1 MNISKTDIKII
12 LLWSVIAYVAGSI
25 LGNIFFDYISGS
37 FVALGIY
44 LIPYSI
50 IYGFCG
56 FKAVGSLKGRT
67 KLSWIK
73 IVLFMIVIIYLF
85 GVAWR
90 ILFLLVGS
98 IPPGSGNL
106 FGHIAIILGGYISY
120 KELFRK
126 K

>member
-12 LLWSVIAYVAGSI
+12 LLWSIIAYVAGTI
-25 LGNIFFDYISGS
+25 LGNIFFEYIFSS
-37 FVALGIY
+37 LAALSVF
-44 LIPYSI
+44 LIPYTI

-56 FKAVGSLKGRT
+56 FKAVDSLKGKT

-73 IVLFMIVIIYLF
+73 IALLMIVVLWLF
-85 GVAWR
+85 GVVWR
-90 ILFLLVGS
+90 IVYFLSGS

-106 FGHIAIILGGYISY
+106 FGHIAIILGAYISH
-120 KELFRK
+120 KGLFRK